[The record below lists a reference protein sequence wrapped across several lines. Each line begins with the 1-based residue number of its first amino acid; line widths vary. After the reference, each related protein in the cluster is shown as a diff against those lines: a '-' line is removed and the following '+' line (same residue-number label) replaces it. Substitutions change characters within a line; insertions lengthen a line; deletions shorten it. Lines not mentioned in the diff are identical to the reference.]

1 MKILII
7 LTIVAILWL
16 SIIILTVIETKTK
29 NDVLKILLKLLML
42 LLIFVAAIF
51 VWITLFYS
59 EIYFK

>member
-7 LTIVAILWL
+7 FAIVAILWL

-29 NDVLKILLKLLML
+29 NKVLKILLKLFML
-42 LLIFVAAIF
+42 FLIFIATILI
-51 VWITLFYS
+51 WITLFYG